1 MSIMWGGR
9 MARPSK
15 CKRICEMPKCMRFS
29 SSVTNTQETVL
40 TVEEYETIRLIDGQD
55 LSQEECAM
63 RMNAARTTIT
73 RLYDSARKKMALYL
87 MNGGI
92 LKIEGGSYEIC
103 QSEER
108 CSGCCRKQSR
118 ECIG

>member
-1 MSIMWGGR
+1 
-9 MARPSK
+9 
-15 CKRICEMPKCMRFS
+15 MPKCMRFS

-73 RLYDSARKKMALYL
+73 RLYNSARKKMALYL

-92 LKIEGGSYEIC
+92 LKIEGGTYEIC

-108 CSGCCRKQSR
+108 CSGCCRKQSG
-118 ECIG
+118 ECIK